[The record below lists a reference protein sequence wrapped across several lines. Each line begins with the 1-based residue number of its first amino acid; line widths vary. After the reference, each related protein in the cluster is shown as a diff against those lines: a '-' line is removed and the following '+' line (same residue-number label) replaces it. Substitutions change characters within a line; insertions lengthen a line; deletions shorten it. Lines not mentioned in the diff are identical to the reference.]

1 MSCDWSNMES
11 GGSILHSDF
20 DFRIRPLPP
29 QFGGFDP
36 VDCTGCFEP
45 AVKGICLS
53 TVVLISNRSI
63 VSPFYT
69 SSWIA
74 MISRTALFISR
85 PPSSFSQYRFASS
98 LVFLEHKGGKLNDS
112 SLNAVTAAKQVEGD
126 VGLTCSSVSE
136 IKCRGWVRADVCCR
150 LRG

>member
-1 MSCDWSNMES
+1 MIGRTWNQGEASYIPTLTFGS
-11 GGSILHSDF
+11 GPYPSL
-20 DFRIRPLPP
+20 
-29 QFGGFDP
+29 
-36 VDCTGCFEP
+36 VDLIPSTAPAVYFEP

-53 TVVLISNRSI
+53 TVLVLISNRSWI
-63 VSPFYT
+63 V
-69 SSWIA
+69 

-85 PPSSFSQYRFASS
+85 PLSSFSQHRFASS

>member
-20 DFRIRPLPP
+20 DFRIRPLP
-29 QFGGFDP
+29 QLGGFDP
-36 VDCTGCFEP
+36 VDCTGCLLEP

-53 TVVLISNRSI
+53 TVLVLISNRSWI
-63 VSPFYT
+63 V
-69 SSWIA
+69 

-85 PPSSFSQYRFASS
+85 PLSSFSQHRFASS